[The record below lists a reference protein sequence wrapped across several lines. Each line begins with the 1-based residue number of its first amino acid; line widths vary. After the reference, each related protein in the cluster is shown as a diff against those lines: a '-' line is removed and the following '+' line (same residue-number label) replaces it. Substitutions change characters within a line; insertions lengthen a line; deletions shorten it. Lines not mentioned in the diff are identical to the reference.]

1 MIKGINQSMV
11 NRTIAGGICKC
22 INHGGS
28 AIRKFTFNFNVY
40 TSSGTN
46 YILKNDLNSIC
57 NTVGDIDPTQYR
69 FTYGTINQPQ
79 EEGDIYNIKA
89 FPLSVTAEK
98 STADESETK
107 TIVLSNIG
115 STSGD
120 LISISYEK
128 AGDADPT
135 NTVNLS
141 GKELTSADSVDDI
154 PEEYTTA
161 AVTLTLYYE
170 SA

>member
-28 AIRKFTFNFNVY
+28 TTQKFTFNFNVY
-40 TSSGTN
+40 TKSGTN

-57 NTVGDIDPTQYR
+57 NAVGGIDPTQYR
-69 FTYGTINQPQ
+69 FTYGIINQPQ

-98 STADESETK
+98 STAADSETK
-107 TIVLSNIG
+107 TIKLSDIG
-115 STSGD
+115 STSGN
-120 LISISYEK
+120 LIDITYEK
-128 AGDADPT
+128 TGDADPT
-135 NTVNLS
+135 NTVKLS
-141 GKELTSADSVDDI
+141 GNTLTSAESVDGI
-154 PEEYTTA
+154 PEGYTTA
-161 AVTLTLYYE
+161 AVTLALYYE